1 MNANNAKTSRTEAT
15 EADATTATVEARTAK
30 VTGATASAVGRTVKA
45 DATSVVKA
53 TGAETATTADL
64 KATPREATNRSSN
77 LNVNKMATKNS
88 LVGKAFRMMAA
99 AATVIA
105 SMAVCSCQSG
115 VAYDEYVSIAKTGWD
130 KDTLAVFRTD
140 MSDSTDV
147 YDIMVQVRNDNSYA
161 YSNLWLF
168 IDVIA
173 PDGVSRRDTLEC
185 ILARTDGSWLGSG
198 WGSLYNETC
207 PYMTTVKFSK
217 PGPYTFRITQGM
229 RADELAG
236 IHDIGLLIQK
246 SQLSQD
252 E

>member
-1 MNANNAKTSRTEAT
+1 MT
-15 EADATTATVEARTAK
+15 
-30 VTGATASAVGRTVKA
+30 
-45 DATSVVKA
+45 
-53 TGAETATTADL
+53 
-64 KATPREATNRSSN
+64 
-77 LNVNKMATKNS
+77 TKNS
-88 LVGKAFRMMAA
+88 KSGKAFRMMAT

-207 PYMTTVKFSK
+207 PYMTNVKFSK

-236 IHDIGLLIQK
+236 IHDIGLLIKK
-246 SQLSQD
+246 SQPSQG

>member
-1 MNANNAKTSRTEAT
+1 MPTSKSRNLNANKM
-15 EADATTATVEARTAK
+15 TTRNSLIGK
-30 VTGATASAVGRTVKA
+30 VTRFATA
-45 DATSVVKA
+45 
-53 TGAETATTADL
+53 
-64 KATPREATNRSSN
+64 
-77 LNVNKMATKNS
+77 MAT
-88 LVGKAFRMMAA
+88 
-99 AATVIA
+99 
-105 SMAVCSCQSG
+105 AVTCMGLCSCQND

-140 MSDSTDV
+140 MPDSTGL
-147 YDIMVQVRNDNSYA
+147 YDIMIQVRNDNSYA

-198 WGSLYNETC
+198 WGSLYNEVC
-207 PYMTTVKFSK
+207 PYMANIKFSK

-246 SQLSQD
+246 SQTSQG